1 MKQFVMNKRILS
13 TLVLFMIIG
22 CSGKKFI
29 CSNNSQ
35 FPEPNLIETSN
46 EFLSNKNRSLLNLRD
61 EKNIIAKIKNL
72 TQIGKYEDAIQSV
85 EEILKD
91 RESQELYFEYGVAL
105 MKLGR
110 FEEAI
115 VSFHKCAISL
125 FNTTSA
131 AESLFYISECYSR
144 LGDQNR
150 SLQFLQYAV
159 DRGFDDKDRIMK
171 SKNLEK
177 LYETSIWK
185 DNEKKIFT
193 SIIKLSEDDL
203 IGIIRDVGPNSA
215 TFYYLCPKNKLVL
228 YKEPDAYYTEREIY
242 YGNWQIEKDGLIL
255 NINEKCFA
263 SGAGKERET
272 IEGVKTYEKY
282 EFSGCVSEFTKKS
295 KYHFDKTEIAS
306 FSRPYYGQLENDAT
320 GVGLEFRKF
329 KEIPKQCE
337 LDFKPTS
344 IEEIT
349 LETK

>member
-1 MKQFVMNKRILS
+1 MNKRILS
-13 TLVLFMIIG
+13 ALVLFAIIG
-22 CSGKKFI
+22 CSGKRFI
-29 CSNNSQ
+29 CGSNDQ
-35 FPEPNLIETSN
+35 FPEPNSIETSN
-46 EFLSNKNRSLLNLRD
+46 EFLSNKNRSQLNPRD
-61 EKNIIAKIKNL
+61 EITIISKIRNL
-72 TQIGKYEDAIQSV
+72 NKKGKYEDAIQSV

-91 RESQELYFEYGVAL
+91 RESQELYFEYGFSL

-150 SLQFLQYAV
+150 SLQFLKNAV
-159 DRGFDDKDRIMK
+159 DRGFDDKDRLMK

-177 LYETSIWK
+177 LYETSLWK
-185 DNEKKIFT
+185 DNEKKILS
-193 SIIKLSEDDL
+193 SIIELSENDL
-203 IGIIRDVGPNSA
+203 IGIIRDVGPNSSSL
-215 TFYYLCPKNKLVL
+215 YYFCPKNRLVF

-242 YGNWQIEKDGLIL
+242 YGNWQIEKDRVIL

-263 SGAGKERET
+263 NGAGKESET
-272 IEGVKTYEKY
+272 IEGAKTYEKY
-282 EFSGCVSEFTKKS
+282 EFSGCVSESTRKS
-295 KYHFDKTEIAS
+295 NHHFDKTEIAS
-306 FSRPYYGQLENDAT
+306 FSRPYYGQPENDAT